1 MTQHSIKTVWKENN
15 TFETDIDGHN
25 IIIDLSKEAGGNDN
39 GPRPKQLAL
48 AAATGCTG
56 LDVVAILRKM
66 RVEYKSFNVRIDAEL
81 SEEHPKTYTSMKVI
95 YEFEGENLPEQKLE
109 KACNLSFENYCG
121 VIALFKKAIPVTYE
135 VIIKNL

>member
-1 MTQHSIKTVWKENN
+1 MTQHSIKTIWKDGN

-25 IIIDLSKEAGGNDN
+25 VVIDLAEDAGGNDN

-66 RVEYKSFNVRIDAEL
+66 RVEFKSFNIKIDAEI
-81 SEEHPKTYTSMKVI
+81 SEEHPKTYTSMKI
-95 YEFEGENLPEQKLE
+95 TYEFEGEDLPEKKIE
-109 KACNLSFENYCG
+109 KACNLSFEKYCG
-121 VIALFKKAIPVTYE
+121 VIALFKKAIPISYE
-135 VIIKNL
+135 VVINNL